1 MEELKVTLS
10 CGISVDFSGK
20 LDEPFIFNGA
30 LSYMIDRARN
40 SKNEYI
46 REGAITEIEHRAIE
60 YAHKALAGYNF
71 RAIMADEAVELLMKS
86 IRINIK

>member
-1 MEELKVTLS
+1 MEELKVTLA

-20 LDEPFIFNGA
+20 LDEPFIFNGT

-40 SKNEYI
+40 SKNEDI
-46 REGAITEIEHRAIE
+46 RESAITEIEHRAIE

-71 RAIMADEAVELLMKS
+71 RAMLADEAVKLL
-86 IRINIK
+86 INKLIY